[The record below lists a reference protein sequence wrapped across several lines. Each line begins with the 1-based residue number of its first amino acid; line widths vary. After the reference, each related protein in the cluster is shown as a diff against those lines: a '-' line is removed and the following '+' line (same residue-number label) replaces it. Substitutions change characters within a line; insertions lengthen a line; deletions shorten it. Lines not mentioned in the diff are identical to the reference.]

1 MAGGNSR
8 EGSQLEKGA
17 GAWTPLAVLLGW
29 ASGRDG
35 RLLLRGPPCHP
46 FLCSPTT
53 LFPWFPDIRL
63 VPVTLRF
70 ALHLS
75 LAIASES
82 LQPLSGR
89 SPGCP
94 TLFLADLKPV
104 G

>member
-1 MAGGNSR
+1 MGQDGQGQQPR
-8 EGSQLEKGA
+8 GSQLEKGA

-35 RLLLRGPPCHP
+35 QLLLRGPPCHP

-53 LFPWFPDIRL
+53 LFPL
-63 VPVTLRF
+63 PVTLRF
-70 ALHLS
+70 ALHVS

-94 TLFLADLKPV
+94 TFFLADLEPV